1 MFKANYLEFDQFD
14 LFMFDWI
21 DLEFDQGDLI
31 FDQDYLEFDQGDLK
45 FDQDDLKFDQD
56 DLEFDHGDLPT
67 FYLLLAAQDSETNQ
81 SLKD

>member
-1 MFKANYLEFDQFD
+1 MFKANYLKFDQID

-21 DLEFDQGDLI
+21 DLEFDQGVLE
-31 FDQDYLEFDQGDLK
+31 FDRSDLEFDQ
-45 FDQDDLKFDQD
+45 
-56 DLEFDHGDLPT
+56 GDLPT